1 MRPVAQ
7 SDGHDAPWLVDKF
20 VPSLA
25 TVVDNI
31 VVGFE
36 YSVGYP
42 VISHEL

>member
-20 VPSLA
+20 VPGIA
-25 TVVDNI
+25 AVIDNV

-36 YSVGYP
+36 DAVG
-42 VISHEL
+42 